1 MGKLDRLSI
10 YISMI
15 LRHRPQEA
23 HITLDEHGWADVE
36 ELLAGVAGTGREIDR
51 DMLEEI
57 VGEIRDEYDED
68 EEDEI
73 REIAPDE
80 YLVQGS
86 TKLDDLNDRLG
97 LSLESQDY
105 DSIGGLV
112 IGLLEHLPEEGESVD
127 HGNLRLLVEHV
138 EKNRIEKVRIEIHKE
153 QEEEETEKDEEK

>member
-1 MGKLDRLSI
+1 MSI
-10 YISMI
+10 VRYRAVRIDHDVSG
-15 LRHRPQEA
+15 P
-23 HITLDEHGWADVE
+23 ITYAD
-36 ELLAGVAGTGREIDR
+36 GR
-51 DMLEEI
+51 
-57 VGEIRDEYDED
+57 VVSY
-68 EEDEI
+68 
-73 REIAPDE
+73 A
-80 YLVQGS
+80 Y
-86 TKLDDLNDRLG
+86 DLNDRLG